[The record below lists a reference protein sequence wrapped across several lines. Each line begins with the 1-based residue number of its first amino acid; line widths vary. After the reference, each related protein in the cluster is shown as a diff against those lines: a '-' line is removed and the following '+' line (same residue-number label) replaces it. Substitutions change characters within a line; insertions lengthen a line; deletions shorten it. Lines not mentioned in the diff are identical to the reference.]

1 MTITTY
7 TDKEIALKAQ
17 LAAMTAERDE
27 YQHAAD
33 KMAWDHKEVRDR
45 WIPMFDALQAESNTL
60 RQQLAEANSEVE
72 MWKATANASVDFE
85 NSRLHQQLAEA
96 QALIEASRNEA
107 LELAATVC
115 DKANGPEYPADLA
128 IKIRALK

>member
-45 WIPMFDALQAESNTL
+45 WIPMFDALQAESHTL
-60 RQQLAEANSEVE
+60 R
-72 MWKATANASVDFE
+72 
-85 NSRLHQQLAEA
+85 QQLAEA
-96 QALIEASRNEA
+96 QALIEASRKQEENH
-107 LELAATVC
+107 
-115 DKANGPEYPADLA
+115 G
-128 IKIRALK
+128 